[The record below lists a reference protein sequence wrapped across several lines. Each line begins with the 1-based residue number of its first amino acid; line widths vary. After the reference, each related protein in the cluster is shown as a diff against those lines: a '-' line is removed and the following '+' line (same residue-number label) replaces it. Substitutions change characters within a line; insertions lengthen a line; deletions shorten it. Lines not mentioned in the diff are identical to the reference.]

1 MAFEFRGVCSRI
13 RFHGLQ
19 TKQSS
24 FHAHNFDVLVNKQQ
38 IENALKPYGLIRN
51 HSQKYQTSKKST
63 NQKDNTKSLVQF

>member
-1 MAFEFRGVCSRI
+1 VLDVSRKELWHLSSEEFV
-13 RFHGLQ
+13 
-19 TKQSS
+19 
-24 FHAHNFDVLVNKQQ
+24 AEYDVLVNKQQ